1 MGELEIPNT
10 AKLRMG
16 IIISK
21 TTENSCKAVLNI
33 IDQATG
39 DISCDEVIHTN
50 DSVIIRINGL
60 GIEVAGI
67 FDSEHK
73 SFMSEF
79 RQHGGTFPVL
89 FNRVDKLP
97 ELARP
102 QEPNTPYPYFEE
114 NVVIDQIMNQL
125 KLQGKKD
132 EDIELERNL
141 RIQF

>member
-1 MGELEIPNT
+1 
-10 AKLRMG
+10 MG

-79 RQHGGTFPVL
+79 RQ
-89 FNRVDKLP
+89 NRS
-97 ELARP
+97 A
-102 QEPNTPYPYFEE
+102 
-114 NVVIDQIMNQL
+114 
-125 KLQGKKD
+125 
-132 EDIELERNL
+132 
-141 RIQF
+141 